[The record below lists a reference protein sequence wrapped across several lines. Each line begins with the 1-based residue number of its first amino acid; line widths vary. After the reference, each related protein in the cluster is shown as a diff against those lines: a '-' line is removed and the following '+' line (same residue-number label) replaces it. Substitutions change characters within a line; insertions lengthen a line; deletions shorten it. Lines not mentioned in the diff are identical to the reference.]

1 MNTYA
6 LLRQLFKY
14 NNMQG
19 RYWMG
24 ALTITKY
31 LLCDNHVQISHHI
44 KPNALAFATF
54 SVSFLS
60 RCERLPAA
68 LYDDVV
74 GAPMACGCFL
84 AWLCFFLTGGFDIY
98 SFTGTNPILFSPTPS
113 ACSSPFFVIELSL
126 SIIRLISVDTLSNP
140 EIESDANPANTCIAD
155 ISAALRSSFVK
166 VRLAG
171 RDPPINGMVLACGFS
186 VEFRCCIQN
195 VSTTGDCNASRGMSR
210 HMR

>member
-6 LLRQLFKY
+6 SLRQLFKY

-19 RYWMG
+19 LHWMG
-24 ALTITKY
+24 AH
-31 LLCDNHVQISHHI
+31 DNHAQFSHHI
-44 KPNALAFATF
+44 KPKALAFATF

-60 RCERLPAA
+60 RCERMPAA

-84 AWLCFFLTGGFDIY
+84 AWLCFFLTGGLDIY
-98 SFTGTNPILFSPTPS
+98 SFTGANPILFAPTPS
-113 ACSSPFFVIELSL
+113 ACFTSSPFFVIELSL
-126 SIIRLISVDTLSNP
+126 SIITLISVDTLSNP
-140 EIESDANPANTCIAD
+140 EIDIDANPANTCIDD

-166 VRLAG
+166 VCLAG
-171 RDPPINGMVLACGFS
+171 RDWPIDGMVLACGFS

-195 VSTTGDCNASRGMSR
+195 ISTTGDCNASRGMSR
-210 HMR
+210 HMW